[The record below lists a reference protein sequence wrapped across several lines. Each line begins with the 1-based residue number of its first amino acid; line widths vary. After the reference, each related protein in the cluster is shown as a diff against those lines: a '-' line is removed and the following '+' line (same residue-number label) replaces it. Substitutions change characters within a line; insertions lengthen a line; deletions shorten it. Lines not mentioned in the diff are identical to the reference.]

1 MSSKEMPL
9 ISTIDQVID
18 AACENGISGN
28 TTGSGTGTGSNSNW
42 ILRKS
47 QILISRK
54 RPREAIRLI
63 MNDGA
68 AKFYLFTGAYPCP
81 KGIIP
86 SPSPVTCTYSQ
97 LNAALPNTHLLSV
110 AKALTK
116 IDCLTQ
122 AKLFI

>member
-1 MSSKEMPL
+1 
-9 ISTIDQVID
+9 
-18 AACENGISGN
+18 
-28 TTGSGTGTGSNSNW
+28 
-42 ILRKS
+42 
-47 QILISRK
+47 
-54 RPREAIRLI
+54 